1 MSNWSRFFRTGICA
15 VYVLLIGGVAQPARA
30 LDDEG
35 KNSSANLWLTRTW
48 QTDEG
53 LPDNNVT
60 GVAQAIDGHLALSG
74 TNIMEL
80 DPANATNDVLKSGF
94 TITYGGTLNLVSL
107 GALSGNSSF
116 KLFSASSY
124 LGSFSSITPA
134 TPGPGQA
141 WDTSALGTTGTI
153 KVVTTTPPSFG
164 SIAIV
169 GTSVVFSGSN
179 GVASNPYYVL
189 ASTNVAWARTN
200 WIRIATNTFDLNG
213 NFAFT
218 NSLTP
223 PMPQRFY
230 LLELP

>member
-1 MSNWSRFFRTGICA
+1 LGGLNAVGILTVSNTI
-15 VYVLLIGGVAQPARA
+15 
-30 LDDEG
+30 
-35 KNSSANLWLTRTW
+35 
-48 QTDEG
+48 
-53 LPDNNVT
+53 
-60 GVAQAIDGHLALSG
+60 ALSG

-230 LLELP
+230 LIELP